1 MNKKLISL
9 VCAVSCSF
17 IWGSAFI
24 AQDMGMDYIG
34 PFSFTT
40 GRMFLGFIALVPFFF
55 IFEFRKIKEK
65 KFSYNIILFYL
76 SLLGFFLSGGNAL
89 QQYSLLYTDVAN
101 SAIFTIF
108 YVLIVPAISY
118 FLFSKKIHWSVWPSV
133 FVCIIGGYLLTEINN
148 VTVRLG
154 DSLVLLGAFFWA
166 FHIVY
171 LSKFLKL
178 FNYPIAI
185 TMGGC
190 LIGSIIAFIPS
201 LVFENIT
208 LGNLLMEKNELLYA
222 GVLSSGIA
230 FLLQAYSQQNLS
242 PAPVAIIF
250 SLEGVFAAIF
260 GWILLNQFLS
270 DLKIFGIV
278 LILIAVIFSQ
288 LAPIYGKKSYG
299 RN

>member
-34 PFSFTT
+34 PFSFTA

-65 KFSYNIILFYL
+65 KFSYNIIFFYL

-185 TMGGC
+185 TMGAC

>member
-34 PFSFTT
+34 PFSFTS

-55 IFEFRKIKEK
+55 IFEFKKIKEK

-133 FVCIIGGYLLTEINN
+133 FVCIIGGFLLTEINN

-185 TMGGC
+185 TMGAC

-201 LVFENIT
+201 LVFESIT

>member
-1 MNKKLISL
+1 MNKKLVSL
-9 VCAVSCSF
+9 ICAISCSF
-17 IWGSAFI
+17 LWGTAFI

-34 PFSFTT
+34 PFSFTA
-40 GRMFLGFIALVPFFF
+40 GRMFLGFIALIPFFF
-55 IFEFRKIKEK
+55 IFEFKKIKEK
-65 KFSYNIILFYL
+65 KFSYNIILTYL
-76 SLLGFFLSGGNAL
+76 ALLGFFLSGGFAL

-101 SAIFTIF
+101 SA
-108 YVLIVPAISY
+108 L
-118 FLFSKKIHWSVWPSV
+118 SKKIHLSVWPAV
-133 FVCIIGGYLLTEINN
+133 LVCIIGGFLLTEIKDVN
-148 VTVRLG
+148 VRLG
-154 DSLVLLGAFFWA
+154 DTLVLLGAFFWA

-230 FLLQAYSQQNLS
+230 FLLQAYSQQNLP